1 MKFFK
6 RKSKNAGLPEAKVL
20 RRYREE
26 YSNKIILRENQKTLD
41 WVNKKLAPYLTA
53 LAKSGADSYDI
64 RDFQNYD
71 RTLVIAT
78 LKSKGYEVDEFG
90 ETITIYW

>member
-6 RKSKNAGLPEAKVL
+6 RKSKNTGLPEAKVL
-20 RRYREE
+20 KRYREE
-26 YSNKIILRENQKTLD
+26 YANKITLRENQKTLD

-53 LAKSGADSYDI
+53 LAKSGANSYEI
-64 RDFQNYD
+64 RNFQDYD
-71 RTLVIAT
+71 RALVIAT
-78 LKSKGYEVDEFG
+78 LKSKGYDVDEFE